1 MELLIGLVVLV
12 FVGYIIY
19 VNNTSKSEAGVKV
32 EQAEAAPVAVEPAK
46 AVSVAEAA
54 QPAPAKPA
62 KKKAAAKTAAKKTA
76 AKKTAKPKAK

>member
-54 QPAPAKPA
+54 QPAAKPA